1 MNGVKTVK
9 EPYFKKILL
18 FALPLMLSGIFQSL
32 YVAADLVVVGR
43 FEGDV
48 ALAAVGSTGS
58 LTSLILGLFLGLA
71 VGGGVCVAHGIG
83 ANDSEDIRKTVHTS
97 ILLAAIMGI
106 AVAILGFFLAPW
118 ILRLMETPEDVLPLA
133 STYIKIIFLGS
144 PALVIYNYAAAM
156 LRASGDSKR
165 PLIFL
170 TVSGVVNIVLNLL
183 FVAVLGMGVV
193 GVALGT
199 IIAQMTSAVMVI
211 IHMRRID
218 GPLHLSLRRLS
229 IDAERLKKI
238 LRIGIPS
245 GIQGVL
251 LAISNVTVQS
261 SINSFGSAV
270 VAGNSAAANV
280 ERFYYIAYHSF
291 YDASITFVGQAV
303 GAKKFERIK
312 RIVLTAMLCVVIF
325 AVVLSAIGLIFAEP
339 LLKMY
344 IPDNKD
350 ALDAATLRFTTLVI
364 PYFLCGFME
373 ITVGTLRGMG
383 RSMSSTVITLIF
395 ACVLR
400 ILWIATV
407 FKVFTTPLCIYM
419 TYPISWILTTIVG
432 GIMIV
437 VAVKKEIK
445 HSKIIKY

>member
-1 MNGVKTVK
+1 MDSSRAVR

-48 ALAAVGSTGS
+48 ALAAVGSTSS
-58 LTSLILGLFLGLA
+58 LSHLILSLFLGLA

-83 ANDSEDIRKTVHTS
+83 ANDGEDIKRTVHTS
-97 ILLAAIMGI
+97 ILLAAIMGV
-106 AVAILGFFLAPW
+106 AVAILGFFLAPV
-118 ILRLMETPEDVLPLA
+118 ILRLMQTPEDVLPLA
-133 STYIKIIFLGS
+133 TTYIKIIFLGS

-183 FVAVLGMGVV
+183 FVAVLRMGVA

-218 GPLHLSLRRLS
+218 GPLHLSIRRLS
-229 IDAERLKKI
+229 IDKERLKKI

-270 VAGNSAAANV
+270 IAGNSAAANV

-303 GAKKFERIK
+303 GAKRFDRIK
-312 RIVLTAMLCVVIF
+312 RVVLTAMLCVVIF

-339 LLKMY
+339 ILKMY
-344 IPDNKD
+344 IPDNED
-350 ALDAATLRFTTLVI
+350 ALDAAMLRFTTLVT

-373 ITVGTLRGMG
+373 IMSGALRGMG
-383 RSMSSTVITLIF
+383 RSLSSTTVSLIF
-395 ACVLR
+395 ACGLR
-400 ILWIATV
+400 IIWIGTV
-407 FKVFTTPLCIYM
+407 FKVFTTPLCVYM
-419 TYPISWILTTIVG
+419 TYPISWILTTLVSGILIV
-432 GIMIV
+432 I
-437 VAVKKEIK
+437 AVKKERKMIK
-445 HSKIIKY
+445 L

>member
-1 MNGVKTVK
+1 MDSSRAVR

-43 FEGDV
+43 FEGNV
-48 ALAAVGSTGS
+48 ALAAVGSTSS
-58 LTSLILGLFLGLA
+58 LSHLILSLFLGLA

-83 ANDSEDIRKTVHTS
+83 ANDGEDIQRTVHTS
-97 ILLAAIMGI
+97 ILLAAIMGV
-106 AVAILGFFLAPW
+106 AVAILGFFLAPV
-118 ILRLMETPEDVLPLA
+118 ILRLMQTPEDVLPLA
-133 STYIKIIFLGS
+133 TTYIKIIFLGS

-183 FVAVLGMGVV
+183 FVAVLRMGVA

-218 GPLHLSLRRLS
+218 GPLHLSIRRLS
-229 IDAERLKKI
+229 IDKERLKKI

-270 VAGNSAAANV
+270 IAGNSAAANV

-303 GAKKFERIK
+303 GAKRFDRIK
-312 RIVLTAMLCVVIF
+312 RVVLTAMLCVVIF

-339 LLKMY
+339 ILKMY
-344 IPDNKD
+344 IPDNED
-350 ALDAATLRFTTLVI
+350 ALDAAMLRFTTLVT

-373 ITVGTLRGMG
+373 IMSGALRGMG
-383 RSMSSTVITLIF
+383 RSLSSTTVSLIF
-395 ACVLR
+395 ACGLR
-400 ILWIATV
+400 IIWIGTV
-407 FKVFTTPLCIYM
+407 FKVFTTPLCVYM
-419 TYPISWILTTIVG
+419 TYPISWILTTLVSGILIV
-432 GIMIV
+432 I
-437 VAVKKEIK
+437 AVKKERKMIK
-445 HSKIIKY
+445 L